1 MVMGHFHAA
10 FPCGFCPGWAG
21 PFRQV
26 FGAAHQAA
34 AKKFNPAGADGVEW
48 RRAGPLRF
56 NYSIE
61 RGEMN
66 QRKPACPGHMAAV
79 HTACRPFNSPSGR
92 LRNIYSSIRS
102 DVECRGRS
110 CFCFPCA
117 DSLHT
122 QKCVWTK
129 HISLPQRLLYISCI
143 SASHSGCKPLSCA
156 DAAIQ
161 RPV

>member
-1 MVMGHFHAA
+1 MRHFQAVFA
-10 FPCGFCPGWAG
+10 PDGPGRFGRFSG
-21 PFRQV
+21 PPVRRRP
-26 FGAAHQAA
+26 
-34 AKKFNPAGADGVEW
+34 KKFNPAGADGVEW

-56 NYSIE
+56 NCSIE
-61 RGEMN
+61 RGKMN

-92 LRNIYSSIRS
+92 LRNIYSNIRS

-156 DAAIQ
+156 AVAIQ

>member
-1 MVMGHFHAA
+1 MRHFHAVFA
-10 FPCGFCPGWAG
+10 PDGPGRFCRYAG
-21 PFRQV
+21 PPIRRRP
-26 FGAAHQAA
+26 
-34 AKKFNPAGADGVEW
+34 KKFNPTGADGVEW

-156 DAAIQ
+156 DVAIQ